1 MLYITEPTDHCSVFN
16 SRMLKKEKLRVGRA
30 GISLSEKCL
39 QTLGPEFNSQYPHK
53 NMSGMVVDT
62 GNSRAHDAETR
73 RSLGLRGQSV

>member
-1 MLYITEPTDHCSVFN
+1 
-16 SRMLKKEKLRVGRA
+16 MLKKEKIRVGRA

-73 RSLGLRGQSV
+73 RSLGLRGQSVWTN